1 MKEII
6 EKYKYSVISIIKN
19 FTGSRNEDIE
29 QEVFIKVWKSQQN
42 YKEQNKFGKWINT
55 ITANTCRDYLK
66 SKSNKIEKENYHD
79 DETLNSIKDSEART
93 PEKTFDKKE
102 RQKAILKA
110 VDSLPKKMKEVIIL
124 YEFEGKNYEE
134 ISKKLKIPT
143 GTVKSRLSNA
153 RNELKNKLIH
163 LIGD

>member
-1 MKEII
+1 M
-6 EKYKYSVISIIKN
+6 VSIIKN
-19 FTGSRNEDIE
+19 FTGARNEDIE
-29 QEVFIKVWKSQQN
+29 QEVYIKVWKNLGS
-42 YKEQNKFGKWINT
+42 YSEQNKFGKWINT

-66 SKSNKIEKENYHD
+66 SKSNKIERENYND
-79 DETLNSIKDSEART
+79 DEELNSIKDSETRT
-93 PEKTFDKKE
+93 PEKILDKKE

-110 VDSLPKKMKEVIIL
+110 VDSLPGKMKEIIIL

-134 ISKKLKIPT
+134 ISKKLRIPT

-153 RNELKNKLIH
+153 RSELKNKLNY